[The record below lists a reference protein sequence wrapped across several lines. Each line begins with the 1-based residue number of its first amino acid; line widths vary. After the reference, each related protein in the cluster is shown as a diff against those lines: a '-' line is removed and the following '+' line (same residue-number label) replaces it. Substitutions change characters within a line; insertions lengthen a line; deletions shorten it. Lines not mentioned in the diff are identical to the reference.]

1 MRPWRGMTAV
11 IVATAVLWSGATLA
25 QPKPAGCDSARM
37 PPKVEGQVIKIDGAK
52 GKVTV
57 RADDGT
63 THEFQASKETLQ
75 DLKAGDRL
83 EAKLRSAPNC

>member
-1 MRPWRGMTAV
+1 MRPWRDMTAV
-11 IVATAVLWSGATLA
+11 IVTTAVLWSGATLA
-25 QPKPAGCDSARM
+25 QPKPAGCDSAWV
-37 PPKVEGQVIKIDGAK
+37 PVKVAGQVIKIDGAK

-57 RADDGT
+57 RTDDGT

-75 DLKAGDRL
+75 DLKAGDRI